1 MKLTDEEKRSKH
13 NAYQKEYQR
22 KLYQSN
28 EEHRKKRINQILN
41 NYALITP
48 EEKERRNNY
57 SKLYYQKKK
66 LEKDQILKEPL
77 F

>member
-1 MKLTDEEKRSKH
+1 
-13 NAYQKEYQR
+13 
-22 KLYQSN
+22 LYQTN
-28 EEHRKKRINQILN
+28 AEFAERRKKQILEK
-41 NYALITP
+41 YASITP

-66 LEKDQILKEPL
+66 ESKNLKETT